1 VIKILIV
8 HKIRI
13 YPNKTLTK
21 QFNELFGYSR
31 YCYNRGLTIWKDQ
44 YTLGN
49 KPNFRK
55 VRDISKALKNKWEKE
70 YSPNVL
76 DNAIEDLEK
85 GFKNFFNKRSKF
97 PKFKS
102 KRKSNNTFRFNRK
115 NDSTIRIKDNK
126 LFLPKM
132 KYGIKLS
139 ELPRFNGTIK
149 LCTISMKAN
158 TYYASLTIDTDEEFT
173 RRLTNDN
180 CGIDLGLKT
189 FITLS
194 DNTNDYQDNYPSK
207 LKALQY
213 KIKYLNKLL
222 SKKSKGSNKRYV
234 MITKLQKAYLDFTNL
249 RNDYVNKIVN
259 TIVFNY
265 DTICIED
272 LNVKGM
278 LSNKKLSSKIYQALF
293 YTFKVKL
300 TNKCSQYGNSLVLAD
315 RWFPSTQTC
324 SSCGQVKEKENKLT
338 LSNRIY
344 TCNCGLELDRDINA
358 SRNLMQYGL
367 SKVS

>member
-1 VIKILIV
+1 MLIT

-31 YCYNRGLTIWKDQ
+31 YCYNRGLEIWNNEYK
-44 YTLGN
+44 LGN

-55 VRDISKALKNKWEKE
+55 VRDISKQVKNKWEKE

-76 DNAIEDLEK
+76 DSAIEDLER
-85 GFKNFFNKRSKF
+85 GFKNFFSKRSRY

-149 LCTISMKAN
+149 LCTISKKAN
-158 TYYASLTIDTDEEFT
+158 TYYASLTIDTNEEFT
-173 RRLTNDN
+173 RDNTNNN

-194 DNTNDYQDNYPSK
+194 DNTNDYSDNYPSK

-222 SKKSKGSNKRYV
+222 SKKSKGSNNRYV

-249 RNDYVNKIVN
+249 RNDYLNKIVN

-278 LSNKKLSSKIYQALF
+278 LSNKKLSSKVYQALF

-300 TNKCSQYGNSLVLAD
+300 TNKCSQYGNSLVIAN

-324 SSCGQVKEKENKLT
+324 SNCGQVKGGDNRLG
-338 LSNRIY
+338 LSNRTY

-358 SRNLMQYGL
+358 SRNLRDYGL

>member
-1 VIKILIV
+1 MLIT

-13 YPNKTLTK
+13 YPNKTLIG

-31 YCYNRGLTIWKDQ
+31 YCYNRGLEIWNNEYK
-44 YTLGN
+44 LGN

-55 VRDISKALKNKWEKE
+55 VRDISKQVKNKWEKE

-76 DNAIEDLEK
+76 DSAIEDLER
-85 GFKNFFNKRSKF
+85 GFKNFFSKRSRY

-102 KRKSNNTFRFNRK
+102 KRKCNNTFRFYRK
-115 NDSTIRIKDNK
+115 CNSTIRVKGNK

-132 KYGIKLS
+132 KYGIKMS

-158 TYYASLTIDTDEEFT
+158 TYHASLTIDTNEEFNREIT
-173 RRLTNDN
+173 SDS

-194 DNTNDYQDNYPSK
+194 DSTNDYQDNYPSK

-213 KIKYLNKLL
+213 KIKYLNKKLA
-222 SKKSKGSNKRYV
+222 KKSKGSNKRYV

-249 RNDYVNKIVN
+249 RNDYLNKLVN

-265 DTICIED
+265 DIITIED

-278 LSNKKLSSKIYQALF
+278 LSNKKLSSKVYQALF

-300 TNKCSQYGNSLVLAD
+300 TNKAKQYGNSLVIAN

-324 SSCGQVKEKENKLT
+324 SNCGQVKEGDNRLG

-344 TCNCGLELDRDINA
+344 ICNCGLELDRDINA
-358 SRNLMQYGL
+358 SRNLRDYGL